1 MSLPVSGTEGY
12 AEQAEELFE
21 HYESLPAQEVH
32 RAILHLIPQ
41 TPCRVLDIG
50 SGTGRDAAWFAD
62 MGHRVVAVEPTD
74 AMRLGAMSLHRSSR
88 IEWLNDCLPDLT
100 VLRSQVFE
108 LVMLT
113 AVWMHLDADQRR
125 RAMPNV
131 ASQVAIGGTLTI
143 KLRHG
148 PVAPG
153 RRMFEVSPEETIE
166 LAQNYDLRAV
176 LNLHR
181 NSSLE
186 QNRAAG
192 ITWSDLAFRKE

>member
-1 MSLPVSGTEGY
+1 
-12 AEQAEELFE
+12 
-21 HYESLPAQEVH
+21 
-32 RAILHLIPQ
+32 
-41 TPCRVLDIG
+41 
-50 SGTGRDAAWFAD
+50 

-100 VLRSQVFE
+100 VLRNRSVVFE

-131 ASQVAIGGTLTI
+131 ASQVAIGGTLII

-166 LAQNYDLRAV
+166 LARNHELRAV

-192 ITWSDLAFRKE
+192 ISGHLTISQSTTARGPIAEAAGRLPPTLFSLNRR